1 MEVARG
7 DAACI
12 RFPPKANDVISR
24 KFMRDH
30 ICLYKG
36 RPPFDLDAFCRD
48 FRQGPPRYQVM
59 LLTNSNIRTLRN
71 DLQSHQRDFYND
83 RYGLHPLRQGIS
95 LYHYT
100 TRNKY
105 TFIYCEYGRGKIRYG
120 LYQQYVPVGTPGV
133 PYQIF
138 HGCPPVRVCPG
149 FKQVGAC

>member
-1 MEVARG
+1 MKTVLCLAAIFIITSAAPYHGSWEDSTGNRAYLEMIYGPQAEMEVARG

-30 ICLYKG
+30 ICLYRG

-83 RYGLHPLRQGIS
+83 RYGLRPL
-95 LYHYT
+95 
-100 TRNKY
+100 
-105 TFIYCEYGRGKIRYG
+105 
-120 LYQQYVPVGTPGV
+120 
-133 PYQIF
+133 
-138 HGCPPVRVCPG
+138 
-149 FKQVGAC
+149 